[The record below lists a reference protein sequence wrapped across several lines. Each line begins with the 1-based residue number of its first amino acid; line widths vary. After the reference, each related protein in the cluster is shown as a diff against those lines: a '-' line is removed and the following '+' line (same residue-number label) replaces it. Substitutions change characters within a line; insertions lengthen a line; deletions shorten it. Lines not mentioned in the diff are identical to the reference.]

1 MSKVNSKSQGL
12 LIFNLTATQTF
23 ALGTLKVREIVPYQP
38 LTVLPNA
45 HPAVVGSASIRGLTM
60 PVIDMAAA
68 VHYRPLQPEEISQC
82 HIIVTDCLRQK
93 IGFLVRGIDRI
104 VEASWQDILP
114 PPGSVGSRAFV
125 AGITEVENKLVQLL
139 DLEHVVADIFPLAY
153 EESHANIS
161 ETEQTLLSRRKIL
174 VVDDSSIARKQ
185 LAEAMENLGI
195 QAEVCVNGSEALDKL
210 KAAVEQEVP
219 QPFDIIVSDI
229 EMPGLDGYE
238 LTFEVRSNRGLENAY
253 IILHTSLSSEISV
266 DQAHQVGANEALTKF
281 NAQELIDAML
291 RGARKIES
299 NDVTAGVEGAR
310 S

>member
-1 MSKVNSKSQGL
+1 MSQVNSKSQGL

-38 LTVLPNA
+38 LTVLP
-45 HPAVVGSASIRGLTM
+45 HSHHAVVGSASIRGITM
-60 PVIDMAAA
+60 PVIDIASA
-68 VHYRPLQPEEISQC
+68 VNYRPLQPDEIEHC

-104 VEASWQDILP
+104 VEAKWQDILP
-114 PPGSVGSRAFV
+114 PPSSVGRHAFV
-125 AGITEVENKLVQLL
+125 AGLTEIEGKLVQLL

-153 EESHANIS
+153 DECHATIS
-161 ETEQTLLSRRKIL
+161 DTEQTLLSRRKIL

-185 LAEAMENLGI
+185 LADAMDKLGI
-195 QAEVCVNGSEALDKL
+195 EAHVCVNGQEALNTL
-210 KAAVEQEVP
+210 QAAVDQEVP

-238 LTFEVRSNRGLENAY
+238 LTFEVRSNRALENAY

>member
-1 MSKVNSKSQGL
+1 MSKINSQSQGL

-38 LTVLPNA
+38 LTVLPHS
-45 HPAVVGSASIRGLTM
+45 HPAVVGSASIRGMTM

-68 VHYRPLQPEEISQC
+68 VHYRPLQAEELERC

-93 IGFLVRGIDRI
+93 IGFLVRGIERI
-104 VEASWQDILP
+104 VEAKWQDILP
-114 PPGSVGSRAFV
+114 PPNSVGRHAFV
-125 AGITEVENKLVQLL
+125 AGITDVEGKMVQLL

-153 EESHANIS
+153 EESHATVS

-174 VVDDSSIARKQ
+174 VVDDSTIARKQ
-185 LAEAMENLGI
+185 LADAMNNLGI
-195 QAEVCVNGSEALDKL
+195 QADICVNGLDALDKL
-210 KAAVEQEVP
+210 KAAVEQEQP

-238 LTFEVRSNRGLENAY
+238 LTFEVRSNPQLDSAY

-310 S
+310 A

>member
-1 MSKVNSKSQGL
+1 MSKVNSQSQGL

-38 LTVLPNA
+38 LTVLPHA
-45 HPAVVGSASIRGLTM
+45 HPAVVGSASIRGMTM

-68 VHYRPLQPEEISQC
+68 VHYRPLQKEELEQC

-93 IGFLVRGIDRI
+93 IGFLVRGIERI
-104 VEASWQDILP
+104 VETSWQDILP
-114 PPGSVGSRAFV
+114 PPTSVGKHAFV
-125 AGITEVENKLVQLL
+125 AGITNVDDRMVQLL
-139 DLEHVVADIFPLAY
+139 DLEHVVSDIFPLAY
-153 EESHANIS
+153 EESHATVS

-185 LAEAMENLGI
+185 LLDAMQNLGI
-195 QAEVCVNGSEALDKL
+195 EADVCVNGLDALNKL
-210 KAAVEQEVP
+210 KAAAEQE
-219 QPFDIIVSDI
+219 QPFDIVVSDI

-238 LTFEVRSNRGLENAY
+238 LTFEVRSNAQLDKAY

-266 DQAHQVGANEALTKF
+266 DQAHQVGANDALTKF

-291 RGARKIES
+291 KGARKIES

-310 S
+310 C